1 MSIVSVSIP
10 STILNNLEG
19 VMEKEGYGSR
29 SEIIRESIRN
39 YLDDYYLRKNLSGD
53 LSGFVSVMYDV
64 EDKSCSDRISE
75 LHHENDDLVKGALHH
90 HFEEGSCF
98 DIWIVEG
105 SAEKLIGMIENLK
118 AIKGTRHVGKV
129 LVKK

>member
-1 MSIVSVSIP
+1 MSVVSVSIP
-10 STILNNLEG
+10 SNILSKLES
-19 VMEKEGYGSR
+19 VKDEEGYGSR

-39 YLDDYYLRKNLSGD
+39 YLDDYYLRKTLSGD
-53 LSGFVSVMYDV
+53 LNGFISIMYDV
-64 EDKSCSDRISE
+64 EDKTCSDKISK
-75 LHHENDDLVKGALHH
+75 LHHENDKLVKGALHH

-105 SAEKLIGMIENLK
+105 KAKELIGMIENLK
-118 AIKGTRHVGKV
+118 AIKGTRHVGRV